1 MYTLYIDCREGKMC
15 DQLNELA
22 IPFERIQ
29 LDIGD
34 ILIQSESE
42 TVLIIER
49 KTVKDLSASIKDG
62 RYHEQKRRLI
72 DNFDSDSIVYL
83 IEDHKSFACLSSMEQ
98 SALIHTM
105 FRDKIRVIFSK
116 NLKDSCVIVDS
127 LMKRIEKNPQYF
139 IDGGDHSESN
149 SKANYFALNTA
160 KKKKVDRKDIHES
173 MLCQIS
179 GVSLQTAQALLT
191 EFGDLQAVLNADE
204 DQLKSTKANGRK
216 ISKTAIAN
224 ILNV

>member
-1 MYTLYIDCREGKMC
+1 MC

-116 NLKDSCVIVDS
+116 NLKD
-127 LMKRIEKNPQYF
+127 
-139 IDGGDHSESN
+139 
-149 SKANYFALNTA
+149 
-160 KKKKVDRKDIHES
+160 
-173 MLCQIS
+173 
-179 GVSLQTAQALLT
+179 
-191 EFGDLQAVLNADE
+191 
-204 DQLKSTKANGRK
+204 
-216 ISKTAIAN
+216 
-224 ILNV
+224 